1 MKRTTIYLDSGLE
14 LRLKAEGLRRKQ
26 PMAELVR
33 EAVEVYLTREP
44 DGGPPGAGAFASGRR
59 DTADRVDEVLA
70 ETGFGAPVPPAS
82 APKRSATPRGKGRKT
97 RRA

>member
-1 MKRTTIYLDSGLE
+1 MKRTTIYLDPGLE

-59 DTADRVDEVLA
+59 DTADRVDEVLTG
-70 ETGFGAPVPPAS
+70 TGFGHAAPAAS
-82 APKRSATPRGKGRKT
+82 AAKRSAAAHRKGRKK

>member
-1 MKRTTIYLDSGLE
+1 MKRTTIYLDPGLE

-33 EAVEVYLTREP
+33 EAVEVYLARDP

-59 DTADRVDEVLA
+59 DTADRVDAVLR
-70 ETGFGAPVPPAS
+70 ETGFGRAAPVAS
-82 APKRSATPRGKGRKT
+82 APKRAAAAGKRRPT
-97 RRA
+97 RRP

>member
-14 LRLKAEGLRRKQ
+14 LRLKAAGLRRKQ
-26 PMAELVR
+26 PMAEIVR

-59 DTADRVDEVLA
+59 DTAARVDEVLA
-70 ETGFGAPVPPAS
+70 DTAFGAAAAAAS
-82 APKRSATPRGKGRKT
+82 APKRSAIPRGKGRKM

>member
-1 MKRTTIYLDSGLE
+1 MKRTTIYLDPGLE

-59 DTADRVDEVLA
+59 DTADRVDDVLT
-70 ETGFGAPVPPAS
+70 ETGFGAPRPAP
-82 APKRSATPRGKGRKT
+82 APKRA
-97 RRA
+97 RRAPRKRR

>member
-44 DGGPPGAGAFASGRR
+44 ADGPPGAGAFASGRL

-70 ETGFGAPVPPAS
+70 ETGFGAPAS
-82 APKRSATPRGKGRKT
+82 AAPAPKRSAAPRGKSRKP

>member
-1 MKRTTIYLDSGLE
+1 MKRTTIYLDSSLE

-44 DGGPPGAGAFASGRR
+44 DGGPPGAGAFTSGRH
-59 DTADRVDEVLA
+59 DTADRVDEALS
-70 ETGFGAPVPPAS
+70 ETGFGHTATA
-82 APKRSATPRGKGRKT
+82 AAATKRSAVYGKGRKK